1 MTILSRVFGSI
12 RAKLVALL
20 LVFGVAPGLIS
31 IVNFQSSRDTL
42 EATVMEK
49 LKQESIHIGETIDRN
64 LFERYGDVQAFG
76 ANASVR
82 DKANWGRT
90 DGSGDLVRAMNDYVR
105 LYGLYPLMLFV
116 DTQGNVQAVN
126 TMDLAG
132 KPVDT
137 ASLYG
142 RNFADTS
149 WFKAAMEG
157 KFLKGKDGVL
167 DGTVVEQPA
176 RNALVAQVTGGD
188 GYAIAF
194 AAPVKDVDGATLG
207 VWVNF
212 ADFGLVDQ
220 IVGEAYAAMKAA
232 GVPSAELTLLDP
244 KGTVIVDYDPIGQN
258 WTTYTRNFEVLGKL
272 NLAERNVAAAQKA
285 IAGETG
291 SKISLHARKGIEQA
305 AGYTRT
311 DGAYGYPGLG
321 WSVLVRQPV
330 DEAFAAINALQRQ
343 AFLVLGLSVL
353 AIVALGMWLG
363 GAAAKPLS
371 RLAGAVTLLAKGDT
385 DVEVT
390 GADRSDEIGDIAS
403 AVAVFKDN
411 LVEKR
416 AMEARQAQEAIEREQ
431 ERERAAAEKLRLQQ
445 EQAARE
451 AAEQQRASAERQRM
465 RAELAAAFDASVG
478 GIVASLASA
487 GDQLSA
493 TAQGMTDTA
502 AVTQDYARTA
512 SSAVGQATQG
522 IGTVA
527 AAAEELS
534 ASVAE
539 ISHQINATSTQVSE
553 AAEAAQDARAQVGGL
568 ADAAQKIGDVVAMI
582 QQIASQTNL
591 LALNAT
597 IEAARAG
604 EAGKGFSVV
613 ASEVKSLAGQT
624 AKATEEISQQISGIQ
639 GATQIAVD
647 AITAIADRIG
657 VIAEQSATVSAALT
671 EQSAATGEIARSS
684 QVASTGTATVEETVS
699 SVEQAATQ
707 AAQDADQVVEAARTI
722 TGQTARLRQDVEAFL
737 AQLRAA

>member
-311 DGAYGYPGLG
+311 LAGPCWCASRSMKPLPPSMRCSARPSWCWDFPCWRLWRWACGLVVQRPNRSAALRALSPSWPKATPMSRLQG
-321 WSVLVRQPV
+321 LIGLMKLATSPARSPCSKTIWLKSARWKPAKPRKQLSASKSVSAPRLKSCGFSKSKPR
-330 DEAFAAINALQRQ
+330 
-343 AFLVLGLSVL
+343 
-353 AIVALGMWLG
+353 
-363 GAAAKPLS
+363 AKPLNS
-371 RLAGAVTLLAKGDT
+371 
-385 DVEVT
+385 
-390 GADRSDEIGDIAS
+390 S
-403 AVAVFKDN
+403 APPQSGNACVQN
-411 LVEKR
+411 WP
-416 AMEARQAQEAIEREQ
+416 
-431 ERERAAAEKLRLQQ
+431 LRL
-445 EQAARE
+445 
-451 AAEQQRASAERQRM
+451 M
-465 RAELAAAFDASVG
+465 R
-478 GIVASLASA
+478 
-487 GDQLSA
+487 
-493 TAQGMTDTA
+493 
-502 AVTQDYARTA
+502 
-512 SSAVGQATQG
+512 
-522 IGTVA
+522 
-527 AAAEELS
+527 
-534 ASVAE
+534 
-539 ISHQINATSTQVSE
+539 
-553 AAEAAQDARAQVGGL
+553 
-568 ADAAQKIGDVVAMI
+568 
-582 QQIASQTNL
+582 
-591 LALNAT
+591 
-597 IEAARAG
+597 
-604 EAGKGFSVV
+604 
-613 ASEVKSLAGQT
+613 
-624 AKATEEISQQISGIQ
+624 
-639 GATQIAVD
+639 
-647 AITAIADRIG
+647 
-657 VIAEQSATVSAALT
+657 VSAA
-671 EQSAATGEIARSS
+671 SWRP
-684 QVASTGTATVEETVS
+684 
-699 SVEQAATQ
+699 
-707 AAQDADQVVEAARTI
+707 
-722 TGQTARLRQDVEAFL
+722 
-737 AQLRAA
+737 